1 MLHSLLEQRLPVLGH
16 RNWIVI
22 ADMAYPQQ
30 SNPGI
35 ETVYIGG
42 DHLDAVHEMLTLLD
56 KAPHLRPTIFVDHEL
71 ELVSEKNAPGISA
84 FRDELHC
91 ELGEHTVQ
99 QLPHEDIIR
108 KLDEAAKI
116 FSILILKTDFILPYT
131 SVFLRMECGYWTQ
144 ESERELQ
151 KAMHAHKENLVLT

>member
-1 MLHSLLEQRLPVLGH
+1 MLTTLLEQRLPMLGH

-42 DHLDAVHEMLTLLD
+42 EHLNAVHEVLELLD
-56 KAPHLRPTIFVDHEL
+56 KAPHICPTVYVDREL
-71 ELVSEKNAPGISA
+71 DLVTEKNAPGISS
-84 FRDELHC
+84 FRDELQKN
-91 ELGEHTVQ
+91 LGERTVR

-108 KLDEAAKI
+108 KLDDAAKI
-116 FSILILKTDFILPYT
+116 FSILILKTDFTLPYT
-131 SVFLRMECGYWTQ
+131 SVFLHLECGYWTQ

-151 KAMHAHKENLVLT
+151 KAMHMHKENLALV